1 MGRRKHTAEE
11 KAEKKRQ
18 VKERKMEEMQRR
30 QDEKAGRKQLLSDT
44 EAQLR
49 RLVATYGGS
58 YRGTIYAEGNHAWKE
73 GLCLGQ
79 GADFNNIGRSYKR
92 VSSESQSSR

>member
-1 MGRRKHTAEE
+1 M
-11 KAEKKRQ
+11 
-18 VKERKMEEMQRR
+18 
-30 QDEKAGRKQLLSDT
+30 
-44 EAQLR
+44 
-49 RLVATYGGS
+49 YGGS
-58 YRGTIYAEGNHAWKE
+58 YRGTIYAEGNHVWKE